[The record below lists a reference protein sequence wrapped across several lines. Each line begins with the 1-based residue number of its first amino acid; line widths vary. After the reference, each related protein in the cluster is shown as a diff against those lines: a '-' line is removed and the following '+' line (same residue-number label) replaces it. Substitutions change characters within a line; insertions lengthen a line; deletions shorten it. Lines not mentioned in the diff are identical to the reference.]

1 MTDPVLTFILLALF
15 FLAIAGTRWFKTLD
29 TGFGRAAATPVLTG
43 IACGVIL
50 LFVPYAA
57 ATGILLT
64 IAAIYVRH
72 TGDESEAPE
81 GMLLGALIGASAALP
96 LAFSGEAEL
105 RKFAEVVI
113 AGTIAGYGI
122 TFAAFHVAD
131 RLKQLVLD
139 VVTAAAAVGGAAA
152 PSLLARTGVTDRR
165 IAITVAIA
173 IPVLSILTVFVQWR
187 HVRTELADE
196 SALGFVDPR
205 DVRAT
210 AHPILRLGRA
220 GWTNAHAHREFVRLA
235 NRIALRKRQQRGR
248 PEAVARLYQL
258 EIIKLRMQ
266 LQEMAKI
273 DRAMRD
279 QTDTSGQ

>member
-15 FLAIAGTRWFKTLD
+15 FLAIAAARWFKTLD
-29 TGFGRAAATPVLTG
+29 TGFGQAATTPLLTG

-50 LFVPYAA
+50 MFVHHAV

-81 GMLLGALIGASAALP
+81 GMLLGTLIGASAAIP
-96 LAFSGEAEL
+96 LAFSGDAEL
-105 RKFAEVVI
+105 RKFAEVVV
-113 AGTIAGYGI
+113 AGTVAGYGI

-131 RLKQLVLD
+131 RVKQLLLD
-139 VVTAAAAVGGAAA
+139 VVTAIVAIGAAAA
-152 PSLLARTGVTDRR
+152 PSLLERAGISDRR
-165 IAITVAIA
+165 IAISVGIA
-173 IPVLSILTVFVQWR
+173 IPLLSIVTVFVQWR
-187 HVRTELADE
+187 HVRTELQDE
-196 SALGFVDPR
+196 ATLGFVDPR

-235 NRIALRKRQQRGR
+235 NRIALRKRQQRER
-248 PEAVARLYQL
+248 SEAVARLYQL

-273 DRAMRD
+273 DRAMRERAAD
-279 QTDTSGQ
+279 G

>member
-15 FLAIAGTRWFKTLD
+15 FLAIAAARWFKTLD
-29 TGFGRAAATPVLTG
+29 TGFGQAAATPLLTG

-50 LFVPYAA
+50 LFVHHAV

-81 GMLLGALIGASAALP
+81 GMLLGALIGASAAIP
-96 LAFSGEAEL
+96 LAFSGDAEL
-105 RKFAEVVI
+105 RKFAEVVV
-113 AGTIAGYGI
+113 AGTVAGYGI

-131 RLKQLVLD
+131 RVKQLLLD
-139 VVTAAAAVGGAAA
+139 VVTAIVAIGAAAA
-152 PSLLARTGVTDRR
+152 PSLLERAGISDRR
-165 IAITVAIA
+165 IAISVAIA
-173 IPVLSILTVFVQWR
+173 IPLLSIVTVFVQWR
-187 HVRTELADE
+187 HVRTELQDE
-196 SALGFVDPR
+196 ATLGFVDPR

-235 NRIALRKRQQRGR
+235 NRIALRKRQQRER
-248 PEAVARLYQL
+248 SEAVARLYQL

-273 DRAMRD
+273 DRAMRERAAD
-279 QTDTSGQ
+279 G

>member
-15 FLAIAGTRWFKTLD
+15 FLAIAAARWFKTLD
-29 TGFGRAAATPVLTG
+29 TGFGQAATTPLLTG
-43 IACGVIL
+43 IGCGVIL
-50 LFVPYAA
+50 LFIHHAA

-72 TGDESEAPE
+72 TGDESEALE
-81 GMLLGALIGASAALP
+81 GMLLGALIGASAAIP
-96 LAFSGEAEL
+96 LAFSGDAEL
-105 RKFAEVVI
+105 RRFAEVVI

-131 RLKQLVLD
+131 RVKQLLLD
-139 VVTAAAAVGGAAA
+139 VVTAIVAVGGAAA
-152 PSLLARTGVTDRR
+152 PSLLARTGVSDRR
-165 IAITVAIA
+165 IAISVAIA
-173 IPVLSILTVFVQWR
+173 IPLLSIITVFVEWR
-187 HVRTELADE
+187 HVRTELEDE
-196 SALGFVDPR
+196 AALGFVDPR
-205 DVRAT
+205 HVRAT

-235 NRIALRKRQQRGR
+235 NRIALRKRQQRER
-248 PEAVARLYQL
+248 TEAIARLYQL

-279 QTDTSGQ
+279 DAADGA